1 MSTKSTIAHGR
12 GFHFYH
18 EALDESGVYLELE
31 DVEFE
36 AGYRR
41 VMVKIPIDVWEVIRH
56 TAPARLDLVDSSD
69 EDLRRT
75 VERQVDERVAE
86 YERVKGDSRG
96 EALVSL
102 CGSLVF
108 GGADEPR
115 ERQIRKGVEYYT
127 RERGRQ
133 RQVAARIKEH
143 LVRPEG
149 MVYVIRFDEPK
160 SNEDYSRQ

>member
-18 EALDESGVYLELE
+18 EAFDEDGVYLELE

-41 VMVKIPIDVWEVIRH
+41 VMVKIPVDVWEVIRH

-69 EDLRRT
+69 EELRRT
-75 VERQVDERVAE
+75 VERQVDERIAE
-86 YERVKGDSRG
+86 YEQAKGDSQQ

-102 CGSLVF
+102 FGALLFGS
-108 GGADEPR
+108 ADEPHEEQVR
-115 ERQIRKGVEYYT
+115 SGVEYYT
-127 RERGRQ
+127 RERERQ
-133 RQVAARIKEH
+133 RQVVARMKEH
-143 LVRPEG
+143 HVRPEG
-149 MVYVIRFDEPK
+149 MIYEIRFGEPEG
-160 SNEDYSRQ
+160 SEQ

>member
-1 MSTKSTIAHGR
+1 MSTKATIAHGR

-18 EALDESGVYLELE
+18 EALDEDGVYLELE

-41 VMVKIPIDVWEVIRH
+41 VMVKIPIDIWEVIRH

-69 EDLRRT
+69 EELRRM
-75 VERQVDERVAE
+75 VEHQVDERIAE
-86 YERVKGDSRG
+86 YEQARGDSRR

-102 CGSLVF
+102 FGALLF

-115 ERQIRKGVEYYT
+115 EEQISSGFEYYT
-127 RERGRQ
+127 RERERQ
-133 RQVAARIKEH
+133 RQVVARIKEH
-143 LVRPEG
+143 HVRPEG
-149 MVYVIRFDEPK
+149 MIYEIRFNEPEGEK
-160 SNEDYSRQ
+160 Q

>member
-36 AGYRR
+36 ASYRK

-56 TAPARLDLVDSSD
+56 TAPARLDLVDTPD
-69 EDLRRT
+69 EELRRT
-75 VERQVDERVAE
+75 VEREVDERVAE
-86 YERVKGDSRG
+86 YERVKGDSRR

-115 ERQIRKGVEYYT
+115 EEQVRQGLEYYA
-127 RERGRQ
+127 RERERQ
-133 RQVAARIKEH
+133 RQVVARMKEH
-143 LVRPEG
+143 HVRPEG
-149 MVYVIRFDEPK
+149 TVYVIRFDGPEGD
-160 SNEDYSRQ
+160 ER